1 VSWRVVQDDV
11 EVVQDGVVVF
21 RALWLNGLFFFEK
34 YYIVK
39 NLGCDY
45 NHLKLKIIADYEK
58 NN

>member
-1 VSWRVVQDDV
+1 MIGWVVQDDWV
-11 EVVQDGVVVF
+11 AF